1 MLWPPEQV
9 LFQAADAPEEETKQP
24 AGTPEYSDTAEMSSG

>member
-1 MLWPPEQV
+1 MLSGHGDPYH
-9 LFQAADAPEEETKQP
+9 AADASEEDTKQP